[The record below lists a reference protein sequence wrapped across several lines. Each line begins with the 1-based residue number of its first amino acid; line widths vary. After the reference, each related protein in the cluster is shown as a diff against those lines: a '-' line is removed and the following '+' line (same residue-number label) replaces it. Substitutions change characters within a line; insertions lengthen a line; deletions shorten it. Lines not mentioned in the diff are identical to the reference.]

1 MGQQVSGREALNKLL
16 QQLAVE
22 GVLLLRQLHTR
33 GCDAHCD
40 GRGQNLSS
48 GRAREPRE
56 PFELLHRTVFVGG
69 EMQNNAEER
78 RGSGQGLLL
87 RLLLTDSSTSMV
99 DVWEEDAE
107 KKDEEGQEKD
117 KEEAL
122 RLCEELNVDYKQNK
136 MVLDAQF
143 MEEAAGNKEMVQ
155 AGGDEIDVEYYSCSP
170 SIHYRDHIHAH
181 TQARTHIH
189 TRAGNYVEKE
199 EGGSGKSSKGGWLAS
214 QRGVCVCFMCVSV
227 SFCLCLGLR
236 LVS

>member
-16 QQLAVE
+16 EQLAVE

-33 GCDAHCD
+33 GCD
-40 GRGQNLSS
+40 
-48 GRAREPRE
+48 E

-99 DVWEEDAE
+99 DVWEEVDAE

-117 KEEAL
+117 REEAL

-155 AGGDEIDVEYYSCSP
+155 GGGDETDVEYYSCSP
-170 SIHYRDHIHAH
+170 SIHYRDHIHAY
-181 TQARTHIH
+181 TQARTPIH
-189 TRAGNYVEKE
+189 TRAGHYVEKE

-214 QRGVCVCFMCVSV
+214 QRGVCVFYVCVCV
-227 SFCLCLGLR
+227 
-236 LVS
+236 